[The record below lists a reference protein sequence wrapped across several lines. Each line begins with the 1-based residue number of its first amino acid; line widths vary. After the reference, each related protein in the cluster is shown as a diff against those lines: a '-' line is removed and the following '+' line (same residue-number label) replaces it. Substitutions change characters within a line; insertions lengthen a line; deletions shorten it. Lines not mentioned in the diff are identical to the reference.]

1 MYIHRSSQG
10 QYDLDELFIRGQA
23 NQIYVVLR
31 SYLAKLQNDTA
42 LNETDQSERWQ
53 MVVKFSSETLDEIL
67 HRGFNQSYRTDLN
80 RAKADLR
87 RIEDLYSYLRAPKN
101 LFSKKARSIPSPVLD
116 DLFEV
121 ISPNSLR
128 NPFRGSKLKWRN
140 FLIVSMLLY
149 QGLRA
154 GELLSLPANCVKHSY
169 DPVAAKDVFWL
180 NVKPSNLLDSRTS
193 RPKIKNAYSVRQIP
207 IDPILARQ
215 IQNFNQSF
223 RGKSPHGF
231 LFSSNQSKPLAKS
244 SLGVILDS
252 MSSSLSKRSKDI
264 LFSNNEKLKITPH
277 NFRHTCAVMRI
288 KEFLSREIEMG
299 TAEELMR
306 IFFGWSKTSQ
316 MPAYYS
322 KAFYEGKLQEF
333 IGMDFSQRLEALG
346 IPE

>member
-1 MYIHRSSQG
+1 MLTKLNSKYKDGRIADVMVLCNAAGIPRIAPMLWQSLVGTRYSDSYLRRYLIAIDRMYIHRSSQG
-10 QYDLDELFIRGQA
+10 HYDLDELFIRGQV

-42 LNETDQSERWQ
+42 LNEANQSEKWQ

-67 HRGFNQSYRTDLN
+67 HRGFDQSYRIDLN
-80 RAKADLR
+80 TAKADLR

-154 GELLSLPANCVKHSY
+154 GELLGLPANCVKHSY

-180 NVKPSNLLDSRTS
+180 NVNSRPSN
-193 RPKIKNAYSVRQIP
+193 PK
-207 IDPILARQ
+207 
-215 IQNFNQSF
+215 F
-223 RGKSPHGF
+223 
-231 LFSSNQSKPLAKS
+231 
-244 SLGVILDS
+244 
-252 MSSSLSKRSKDI
+252 
-264 LFSNNEKLKITPH
+264 
-277 NFRHTCAVMRI
+277 
-288 KEFLSREIEMG
+288 
-299 TAEELMR
+299 
-306 IFFGWSKTSQ
+306 
-316 MPAYYS
+316 
-322 KAFYEGKLQEF
+322 
-333 IGMDFSQRLEALG
+333 
-346 IPE
+346 